1 MLPRELFNTTIGV
14 IQEVET
20 QRIAFN
26 DALSAVCDGYPIFDV
41 DISGLGNCQTVLLM
55 MLKESMHDRDDF
67 VSWWLF
73 EDVDKEIHWLYN
85 DGKIERIVRLDTVDQ
100 LYDYLVDAYVPHGEK
115 SYTITKDSFC
125 SILNQA
131 RNHISTM
138 MDISKAITRMCSCSH
153 SGDVHFGYDYIKEQ
167 ISAISALIAFA
178 MDSASKDLP
187 AEIEGLIYNTSIS
200 PEEIFDKLTLLQNTV
215 SGEKVE

>member
-1 MLPRELFNTTIGV
+1 M
-14 IQEVET
+14 
-20 QRIAFN
+20 
-26 DALSAVCDGYPIFDV
+26 
-41 DISGLGNCQTVLLM
+41 
-55 MLKESMHDRDDF
+55 
-67 VSWWLF
+67 
-73 EDVDKEIHWLYN
+73 
-85 DGKIERIVRLDTVDQ
+85 
-100 LYDYLVDAYVPHGEK
+100 PHGEK

-131 RNHISTM
+131 RNHISLIT
-138 MDISKAITRMCSCSH
+138 DFSKAITKMCSCNH
-153 SGDVHFGYDYIKEQ
+153 SEDIHFGYDYIKKQ

-187 AEIEGLIYNTSIS
+187 AKIEGLIYNTSIS

>member
-1 MLPRELFNTTIGV
+1 MLPRKLFNTAIGV
-14 IQEVET
+14 IQKVET

-67 VSWWLF
+67 ISWWLF
-73 EDVDKEIHWLYN
+73 EDVDKEIRWLNN
-85 DGKIERIVRLDTVDQ
+85 DGKIERIVHLDTVDQ
-100 LYDYLVDAYVPHGEK
+100 LYDYLVDEYMPHGEK

-125 SILNQA
+125 SILNRA
-131 RNHISTM
+131 RNHISLITNF
-138 MDISKAITRMCSCSH
+138 SKAITKMCSCSH
-153 SGDVHFGYDYIKEQ
+153 SEDIHFGYDYIKEQ

-200 PEEIFDKLTLLQNTV
+200 PEEIFDKLTLLQNIV
-215 SGEKVE
+215 SGEKIK

>member
-1 MLPRELFNTTIGV
+1 MLPRELFNTTISV

-20 QRIAFN
+20 QRVAFN

-41 DISGLGNCQTVLLM
+41 DISGLGNCQTVMLM
-55 MLKESMHDRDDF
+55 MLKESMRDRDDF
-67 VSWWLF
+67 IPWWLF
-73 EDVDKEIHWLYN
+73 EDVDKEIRWLNN

-100 LYDYLVDAYVPHGEK
+100 LYDYLMDAYVPHGEK
-115 SYTITKDSFC
+115 SYTITKDSLY

-131 RNHISTM
+131 RNHISLIT
-138 MDISKAITRMCSCSH
+138 DFSEAITKMCSCNH
-153 SGDVHFGYDYIKEQ
+153 SEDIHFGYNYIKKQ

-187 AEIEGLIYNTSIS
+187 AKIEGLIYNTSIS

>member
-1 MLPRELFNTTIGV
+1 MLPRKLFNITIGV
-14 IQEVET
+14 IQKVET

-67 VSWWLF
+67 ISWWLF
-73 EDVDKEIHWLYN
+73 EDVDKEIRWLNN
-85 DGKIERIVRLDTVDQ
+85 DGKIERIVHLDTVDQ
-100 LYDYLVDAYVPHGEK
+100 LYDYLVDEYVPHGEK

-131 RNHISTM
+131 RNHISLMT
-138 MDISKAITRMCSCSH
+138 DFSKATTKMCSCSH
-153 SGDVHFGYDYIKEQ
+153 SEDIHFGYDYIKEQ

-178 MDSASKDLP
+178 LNSESKDLP
-187 AEIEGLIYNTSIS
+187 SKIEGLIYNTSIS
-200 PEEIFDKLTLLQNTV
+200 SEEIYDKLTLPQNIV
-215 SGEKVE
+215 SGEKIK